1 MEQILVD
8 IPFQYCSIKMYIY
21 CDNEYAT
28 KKLIKTGQMVDDRNA
43 NIAALTNGQQ
53 LAGILIICASCN
65 IK

>member
-1 MEQILVD
+1 
-8 IPFQYCSIKMYIY
+8 MYIY